1 MDKTID
7 FLNAMAA
14 QAGVWIQ
21 NHYVNVIMAIVIF
34 IVGKWAAK
42 LLAKTSKKVMLKANI
57 DSILVDFLAGIIRVT
72 VVVFTIVAALS
83 QLGIQTASLI
93 AIIGAAGLAVG
104 LALKDSL
111 QNFASGVM
119 LILFRP
125 FKSGDFVE
133 MAGVSGVVEKISI
146 FSTLMRSG
154 DNKEIIVPN
163 GKIYGGNIINFSARP
178 TRRVDMVFG
187 ISYDDDIKKAKE
199 VMTEILLAD
208 ERVLKDPAPVVVV
221 SALADS
227 SVNFNVRP
235 WVNSADYWAV
245 YWDMH
250 EKIKI
255 GLEEAGLSIPYP
267 QRDVHLHS
275 VEKAS

>member
-1 MDKTID
+1 MDKTLQI
-7 FLNAMAA
+7 LA
-14 QAGVWIQ
+14 QAGDMGIAWIQ
-21 NHYVNVIMAIVIF
+21 AHYINVILAILIF
-34 IVGKWAAK
+34 FIGKLIARLVARG
-42 LLAKTSKKVMLKANI
+42 SKKVMLKANL
-57 DSILVDFLAGIIRVT
+57 DTILVDFLAGIIRVT
-72 VVVFTIVAALS
+72 IIIFAIVAALS

-119 LILFRP
+119 LIMFRP
-125 FKSGDFVE
+125 FKAGDFVE

-163 GKIYGGNIINFSARP
+163 GKIYGGNIVNFSARP

-235 WVNSADYWAV
+235 WVNAADYWPV

-255 GLEEAGLSIPYP
+255 GLEEAGCSIPYP
-267 QRDVHLHS
+267 QRDVHLHT
-275 VEKAS
+275 VAAEK